1 MIAIEW
7 GGLAVQI
14 VGGLLVLAGAGF
26 FLIGAFGFLRMP
38 DLFTRIHAAS
48 LADTTGM
55 ALVLL
60 GLALLA
66 GPSFAAAK
74 LVCLVLFLLFMGPAA
89 THALA
94 AAALAAGIKPLHET
108 GAKPS
113 MSDARNARPAK
124 PRKGRR

>member
-1 MIAIEW
+1 MAGFEW
-7 GGLAVQI
+7 GGLAIQI
-14 VGGLLVLAGAGF
+14 VSGLLIVAGAGF

-74 LVCLVLFLLFMGPAA
+74 LICLVLFLLFMGPAA

-94 AAALAAGIKPLHET
+94 AAALASGLKPLHEASEKP
-108 GAKPS
+108 GAKQKNS
-113 MSDARNARPAK
+113 VAAKTRKARR
-124 PRKGRR
+124 

>member
-1 MIAIEW
+1 MAGFEWAGIAI
-7 GGLAVQI
+7 QI
-14 VGGLLVLAGAGF
+14 LSGLLILAGAGF
-26 FLIGAFGFLRMP
+26 FVIGAFGFLRMP

-74 LVCLVLFLLFMGPAA
+74 LICLVLFLLFMGPAA

-94 AAALAAGIKPLHET
+94 AAALASGLKPLHET
-108 GAKPS
+108 GEKPGAKHKGS
-113 MSDARNARPAK
+113 GAAK
-124 PRKGRR
+124 TRKGRR

>member
-1 MIAIEW
+1 MAGFEW
-7 GGLAVQI
+7 GGLAIQI
-14 VGGLLVLAGAGF
+14 VSGILIVAGAGF

-74 LVCLVLFLLFMGPAA
+74 LICLVLFLLFMGPAA

-94 AAALAAGIKPLHET
+94 AAALASGLKPLHEASGKP
-108 GAKPS
+108 GAKQKNS
-113 MSDARNARPAK
+113 VAAK
-124 PRKGRR
+124 TRKGRR